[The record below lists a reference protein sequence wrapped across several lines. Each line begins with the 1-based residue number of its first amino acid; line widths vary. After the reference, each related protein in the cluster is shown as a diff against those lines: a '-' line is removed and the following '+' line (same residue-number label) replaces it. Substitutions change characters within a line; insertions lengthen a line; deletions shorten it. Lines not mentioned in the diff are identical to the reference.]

1 MSESTAVAAKG
12 ATRRNGA
19 KGSNGAG
26 GGRSARSLIKLLL
39 VAALLVVLLALPLYV
54 PEFWLRTGFA
64 VFGAIVGAIGLNL
77 LVGTTGQ
84 LSLAHA
90 FFLAVGAVSYVFV
103 SGEPGGLGVADLDG
117 LSFPPIVGMI
127 VGVLLAGLAGLIF
140 SPIAARLR
148 GIYLGVASLALVFIG
163 IHVLNAWTSVTGG
176 FNGRTAPE
184 FSLFGFTFGN
194 RDPELY
200 VIGVPF
206 REAER
211 LWYLGLVLA
220 LAAYLFARN
229 ILRSRPGRALQTL
242 RDSEVAAAVM
252 GVNVQGYK
260 ARIFL
265 VSSMYAGLSGVMY
278 ALSIGSIAPE
288 SFGLE
293 LSILYLA
300 MIVLGGLG
308 SVNGAVLGAIFV
320 SALPLV
326 FQRYA
331 DIIPFV
337 GGQGGGGLAAGEAA
351 RFLFGAAIILVILF
365 EPAGLAG
372 IANRITGRGRAR
384 ARPGGGASTPPPS
397 TDTSTT
403 STSPSP
409 SDRPAQGSTT

>member
-1 MSESTAVAAKG
+1 VSEQTAVAPRG
-12 ATRRNGA
+12 ATRASRQE
-19 KGSNGAG
+19 AG
-26 GGRSARSLIKLLL
+26 RPRRSLLKTLA
-39 VAALLVVLLALPLYV
+39 VVALLVVLLVAPFYI

-64 VFGAIVGAIGLNL
+64 VFGAVVGAIGLNL

-90 FFLAVGAVSYVFV
+90 FFLAVGAVSYVYV
-103 SGEPGGLGVADLDG
+103 SGESGGLGVADLSG
-117 LSFPPIVGMI
+117 LGLPPIVGMI

-140 SPIAARLR
+140 SPLAARLR

-163 IHVLNAWTSVTGG
+163 VHVLNAWTSVTGG
-176 FNGRTAPE
+176 FNGRSAPE

-194 RDPELY
+194 SDPQLF
-200 VIGVPF
+200 VLGIPF

-229 ILRSRPGRALQTL
+229 LLRSRPGRALQTL
-242 RDSEVAAAVM
+242 RDSEVAASVM

-293 LSILYLA
+293 VSILYLA

-308 SVNGAVLGAIFV
+308 SVNGAVLGAMFV

-331 DIIPFV
+331 DAIPFV
-337 GGQGGGGLAAGEAA
+337 GGQGEGGLAAGEAA
-351 RFLFGAAIILVILF
+351 RFLFGAAIIFVILF

-372 IANRITGRGRAR
+372 IARRVTGLGRR
-384 ARPGGGASTPPPS
+384 RPGGNVTQPPPDHPS
-397 TDTSTT
+397 R
-403 STSPSP
+403 STSPVP
-409 SDRPAQGSTT
+409 SEKPAQGSTT

>member
-1 MSESTAVAAKG
+1 VSEATAARGRG
-12 ATRRNGA
+12 ASRAETRRSGA
-19 KGSNGAG
+19 PQ
-26 GGRSARSLIKLLL
+26 RRRLITLLL
-39 VAALLVVLLALPLYV
+39 VVAALVVMLLLPLYV

-64 VFGAIVGAIGLNL
+64 VFGAVVGAIGLNL

-90 FFLAVGAVSYVFV
+90 FFLAVGAVSYVYV
-103 SGEPGGLGVADLDG
+103 SGESGGIGIADLSGLGL
-117 LSFPPIVGMI
+117 PPVIGML
-127 VGVLLAGLAGLIF
+127 VGVLLAGLAGLLF
-140 SPIAARLR
+140 SPLAARLR

-163 IHVLNAWTSVTGG
+163 VHVLNAWTSVTGG
-176 FNGRTAPE
+176 FNGRSAPE

-194 RDPELY
+194 TDPDLF
-200 VIGVPF
+200 VLGVPF

-220 LAAYLFARN
+220 LGAYLFARN
-229 ILRSRPGRALQTL
+229 LLRSRPGRALQTL
-242 RDSEVAAAVM
+242 RDSEVAASVM

-265 VSSMYAGLSGVMY
+265 VSSMYGGLSGVMY

-293 LSILYLA
+293 VSILYLA

-308 SVNGAVLGAIFV
+308 SVNGAVLGALFV

-331 DIIPFV
+331 DAIPFV
-337 GGQGGGGLAAGEAA
+337 GGQGEGGLAAGEAA
-351 RFLFGAAIILVILF
+351 RFLFGAAIVLVILF

-372 IANRITGRGRAR
+372 IARRLTRR
-384 ARPGGGASTPPPS
+384 GGGAGGRA
-397 TDTSTT
+397 
-403 STSPSP
+403 TSPPGDAPSRPTSP
-409 SDRPAQGSTT
+409 DPSEKPAQGSPT

>member
-1 MSESTAVAAKG
+1 MSEATATAAGG
-12 ATRRNGA
+12 ATRAAAATATAR
-19 KGSNGAG
+19 
-26 GGRSARSLIKLLL
+26 RPRRSLLKPVLL
-39 VAALLVVLLALPLYV
+39 AAFLLVLLALPLYV
-54 PEFWLRTGFA
+54 EEFWLRTGFA

-77 LVGTTGQ
+77 LVGNAGQ

-90 FFLAVGAVSYVFV
+90 FFLAVGATSYTFI
-103 SGEPGGLGVADLDG
+103 SGEAGGRGVTDLSGLGL
-117 LSFPPIVGMI
+117 PPIIGMI
-127 VGVLLAGLAGLIF
+127 VGVLLAGVAGLIF

-163 IHVLNAWTSVTGG
+163 IHVLNSWTPVTGG
-176 FNGRTAPE
+176 FNGRAAPD
-184 FSLFGFTFGN
+184 FSLFGFAFAN
-194 RDPELY
+194 KNPELY
-200 VIGVPF
+200 VLGVPF

-220 LAAYLFARN
+220 VLAYIFARN
-229 ILRSRPGRALQTL
+229 LLRSRPGRALQTL
-242 RDSEVAAAVM
+242 RDSEVAASVM
-252 GVNVQGYK
+252 GVNVQRYK

-293 LSILYLA
+293 VSILYLA

-331 DIIPFV
+331 EYIPFV
-337 GGQGGGGLAAGEAA
+337 GGQGEGGLAAGEAA
-351 RFLFGAAIILVILF
+351 RFLFGAAIILVVLF

-372 IANRITGRGRAR
+372 IGNRFRRR
-384 ARPGGGASTPPPS
+384 VRPGGGTTSPPPDS
-397 TDTSTT
+397 FQS
-403 STSPSP
+403 STSPVP
-409 SDRPAQGSTT
+409 SDRPAQGSTTT

>member
-1 MSESTAVAAKG
+1 MSESTATATTAPPSRG
-12 ATRRNGA
+12 ATRSA
-19 KGSNGAG
+19 AGSVAA
-26 GGRSARSLIKLLL
+26 RPRRSLLKAALLIAFLAVLL
-39 VAALLVVLLALPLYV
+39 VAPLYV
-54 PEFWLRTGFA
+54 EEFWLRTAFA
-64 VFGAIVGAIGLNL
+64 VCGAIVGAIGLNL

-90 FFLAVGAVSYVFV
+90 FFLAVGAVSYVYV
-103 SGEPGGLGVADLDG
+103 SGEPGGLGIADLAG
-117 LSFPPIVGMI
+117 LGLPPLVGMV
-127 VGVLLAGLAGLIF
+127 VGVLLAGLAGLLF
-140 SPIAARLR
+140 SPLAARLR

-163 IHVLNAWTSVTGG
+163 VHVLNAWTSVTGG
-176 FNGRTAPE
+176 FNGRAAPE
-184 FSLFGFTFGN
+184 FSLFGFTFGS

-200 VIGVPF
+200 VLGVPF

-229 ILRSRPGRALQTL
+229 LLRSRPGRALQTL
-242 RDSEVAAAVM
+242 RDSEVAASVM

-260 ARIFL
+260 ARVFL
-265 VSSMYAGLSGVMY
+265 VSSMYGGLSGVMY

-293 LSILYLA
+293 VSILYLA

-308 SVNGAVLGAIFV
+308 SVNGAVLGAVFV

-331 DIIPFV
+331 DVIPFV
-337 GGQGGGGLAAGEAA
+337 GGQGEGGLAAGEAA
-351 RFLFGAAIILVILF
+351 RYLFGLAIVLVILF

-372 IANRITGRGRAR
+372 IGRRLTGRGRR
-384 ARPGGGASTPPPS
+384 AAAGRVTQASADPPGRPTTPVPS
-397 TDTSTT
+397 EK
-403 STSPSP
+403 
-409 SDRPAQGSTT
+409 PAQGSTT